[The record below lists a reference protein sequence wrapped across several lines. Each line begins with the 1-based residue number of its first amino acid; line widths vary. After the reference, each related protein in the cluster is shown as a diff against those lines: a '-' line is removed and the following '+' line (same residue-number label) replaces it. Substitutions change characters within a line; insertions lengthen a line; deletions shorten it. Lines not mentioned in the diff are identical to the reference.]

1 MHPVIPSE
9 MIGPAAQL
17 VVYFV
22 TAVAI
27 LLSLMMTARA

>member
-9 MIGPAAQL
+9 MIGSAVQL